1 MNVIP
6 GFSHPVAAAVRRWS
20 LGGQCQEF
28 RRGILGFR
36 ESCISSGSR
45 PSCWYVCIMLSAG
58 GIGPAA
64 KTHGCKPATSRSP
77 WPWAVMPCRGVRRAA
92 EPETAVRRHERET
105 RFPLAVTIQLVKDLK
120 TDYGTASE
128 LQPQIA
134 KLEEAVKEQE
144 AAQKKKDAAAAA
156 KTSAKPGDA
165 KPSAAMT
172 SGDARPA
179 AAESGKATMAA
190 DDKKADDAKADK
202 KADGKKPK
210 EAKAGEK
217 KTEEKQSDAAK
228 ADAAKADDKKAEE
241 KKPEIKTVAPL
252 TEEAKQLAKLREA
265 FEKLKVQGPVR
276 IDAFIST
283 GGARIVHPDPH
294 QPLDRAAG
302 VQGPGRRH
310 GGVGN
315 QPHDAWRPAGRSG
328 QDPLQHCAQ
337 GSLRGPWRDL
347 QEGQHLPGRGLH
359 LRTGEG
365 GPAVRQAG
373 LPAECELVRSL
384 CTVAGQK
391 RKRIGV
397 LETDAHVMGNFTQMG
412 MSPSW
417 QLIEELK
424 KQYEVV
430 SVSPADLIAKPGE
443 AAKRF
448 DVLLAIQPSAMGPQ
462 EMEAFVAAVRN
473 GQPTAIFE
481 DPFILFQDWVRGVPG
496 TYQPRQPPSMMGGF
510 APENQQKGDIRR
522 L

>member
-1 MNVIP
+1 MALVY
-6 GFSHPVAAAVRRWS
+6 AVQQNQKLR
-20 LGGQCQEF
+20 F
-28 RRGILGFR
+28 D
-36 ESCISSGSR
+36 
-45 PSCWYVCIMLSAG
+45 
-58 GIGPAA
+58 
-64 KTHGCKPATSRSP
+64 ATSEKLSSLSP
-77 WPWAVMPCRGVRRAA
+77 
-92 EPETAVRRHERET
+92 
-105 RFPLAVTIQLVKDLK
+105 FTIQLVKDLK

-156 KTSAKPGDA
+156 KTSAAKPGDA

-172 SGDARPA
+172 SGDAKPP
-179 AAESGKATMAA
+179 AAESGKATVTA

-202 KADGKKPK
+202 KPEGKKPE
-210 EAKAGEK
+210 EAKAEEK
-217 KTEEKQSDAAK
+217 KPEAKQSDAAK
-228 ADAAKADDKKAEE
+228 ADAAKADEKKAKE
-241 KKPEIKTVAPL
+241 KKAEIKTVAPL

-283 GGARIVHPDPH
+283 EVPESYIQTRINLLTVLQEFKALGGDMVELEINPMTHGDPQAEVAKTRFNIVPKE
-294 QPLDRAAG
+294 
-302 VQGPGRRH
+302 VFEE
-310 GGVGN
+310 
-315 QPHDAWRPAGRSG
+315 RSG
-328 QDPLQHCAQ
+328 TCKKDSIFLGVAFTC
-337 GSLRGPWRDL
+337 GL
-347 QEGQHLPGRGLH
+347 EKVVLPFVER
-359 LRTGEG
+359 
-365 GPAVRQAG
+365 G
-373 LPAECELVRSL
+373 LPAEYELVRSL

-443 AAKRF
+443 AAKRYN
-448 DVLLAIQPSAMGPQ
+448 VLLAIQPSAMGPQ
-462 EMEAFVAAVRN
+462 EMEAFVAAVRG

-496 TYQPRQPPSMMGGF
+496 TYQPRQPPSMFGGYSARRTSRRAIS
-510 APENQQKGDIRR
+510 APCGDCWASISATAATPTSSNPWPARR
-522 L
+522 ARAARRKSSGSAIIPSASWAT